1 MDIKTDI
8 FNNIKEFQS
17 KMEAAEQL
25 AAIRLSGT
33 PTASTAASLA
43 AFASAKTTRA
53 RGRGRGI
60 PQPQPI
66 RTRTFCKTCYENE
79 KGKSTYLSHLTDA
92 YNCPTKLKLNTMV
105 DQLLPP
111 EVLEQEDDQETAD
124 DTSSQVAYPPLYKYN
139 KISTGLNTIQPVPT
153 QILTVSDHN
162 NKVLHLELDSV
173 ATVNYIMLDEAKA

>member
-17 KMEAAEQL
+17 EMEAAEQL

-33 PTASTAASLA
+33 PTATTAASLA
-43 AFASAKTTRA
+43 AFASAKTPRA

-60 PQPQPI
+60 PQPQPV

-105 DQLLPP
+105 EELLPP
-111 EVLEQEDDQETAD
+111 EVLEQEHDQETTD
-124 DTSSQVAYPPLYKYN
+124 DGSSQVAYPPLYKLIKYP
-139 KISTGLNTIQPVPT
+139 Q
-153 QILTVSDHN
+153 D
-162 NKVLHLELDSV
+162 
-173 ATVNYIMLDEAKA
+173 